1 MIDTREY
8 VQTLLHVK
16 SGFRLKAGLVKFFT
30 SFFIAL
36 AIAFWP
42 EYSGLSSE
50 GTIGLFILV
59 FAANLWISEAIPA
72 FAVSFL
78 VIALAILFLGSHGL
92 DFSHKNEWEG
102 FLSPWSNPL
111 VFLFLAGFIMAQAA
125 AKTKLDFWFA
135 KKVLFFCGSNPVKI
149 LVGLMAI
156 TFGFS
161 MFVSNTATAAMMISV
176 LTPILASMDGDNP
189 FKKAILLGV
198 VVGANIGG
206 MSTIIGT
213 PPNAIAVG
221 ILGEYAPSFLGWMVI
236 AMPPAV
242 IVSFLLGWFLLWRY
256 PSSQKKIDIASITR
270 VDHFDDSTTDFTPVP
285 TLPSWKKVVV
295 FSGFALTI
303 LLWLTGPLHHIPVA
317 VVSLLPVVLFTVFGI
332 IDSDDIRLIRW
343 DVIILIIGGLT
354 LGLVVRQSGLDEWFG
369 GLIDFKT
376 MSLGLFVAAFCY
388 MVVMISNFMS
398 NTAATNIALPLLVA
412 LLASL
417 EPSFMLFAIISVA
430 LCASFAMMLPV
441 STPPNAI
448 IYSAKILKGRDF
460 LEVGALVGAMGPLI
474 ALAWVWM
481 VH

>member
-8 VQTLLHVK
+8 IQTLLHVK
-16 SGFRLKAGLVKFFT
+16 STFKLKAGLVKFFA
-30 SFFIAL
+30 SFLGAL
-36 AIAFWP
+36 IIAFWP
-42 EYSGLSSE
+42 EYSGLDGS
-50 GTIGLFILV
+50 GAIGLFILV
-59 FAANLWISEAIPA
+59 FAALLWITEAIPA

-78 VIALAILFLGSHGL
+78 VIALAILFLGANGL
-92 DFSHKNEWEG
+92 DFSHKNQWEG

-125 AKTKLDFWFA
+125 AKTKLDLWFA
-135 KKVLFFCGSNPVKI
+135 KKVLFLCGSDPKRI
-149 LVGLMAI
+149 LIGLMAI

-176 LTPILASMDGDNP
+176 LTPIIASMQKDNP

-198 VVGANIGG
+198 MVGANIGG

-221 ILGEYAPSFLGWMVI
+221 ILGEHAPSFLGWMVI
-236 AMPPAV
+236 AMPPALM
-242 IVSFLLGWFLLWRY
+242 VSFLLGWFLLWRY
-256 PSSQKKIDIASITR
+256 PSSEKGIDVGAITK

-285 TLPSWKKVVV
+285 TMPSWKKIVVIC
-295 FSGFALTI
+295 GFGTTI
-303 LLWLTGPLHHIPVA
+303 LLWLTSPLHHVPVA

-332 IDSDDIRLIRW
+332 IDADDIRLIRW

-354 LGLVVRQSGLDEWFG
+354 LGLVVRKSGLDGWFG
-369 GLIDFKT
+369 QLIDFQS

-388 MVVMISNFMS
+388 MVVAISNFMS

-417 EPSFMLFAIISVA
+417 DASFMVFAIISVA

-448 IYSAKILKGRDF
+448 IYSSKALHGRDF
-460 LEVGALVGAMGPLI
+460 LEVGAIGAVIGPIIAMG
-474 ALAWVWM
+474 WVWI